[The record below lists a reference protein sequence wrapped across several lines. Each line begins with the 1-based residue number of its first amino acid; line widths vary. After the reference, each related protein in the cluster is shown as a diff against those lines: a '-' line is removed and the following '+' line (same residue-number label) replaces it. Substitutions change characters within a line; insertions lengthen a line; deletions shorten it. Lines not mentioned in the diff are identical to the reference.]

1 MYVCMYIAAEKF
13 YAALWSL
20 MNKQVFAVLQ
30 PWCIEVIG
38 LKPNSFECKVWP
50 TFTAAKKTGMV
61 MTWYLNL
68 HILDT
73 KSHKCKQQQQQQQ
86 ASKTYKKNFLPS
98 VLLSEKRKK
107 AVCCIV

>member
-1 MYVCMYIAAEKF
+1 MYIAAEKF

-73 KSHKCKQQQQQQQ
+73 KSHKCKQQQQQQ